1 MEETLER
8 RVQRVRLRLQNR
20 SEIINSWLEDSYVR
34 SNEDMIELELALQKS
49 MHVTRLTI
57 DTSRLTSN
65 QARSIMDEY

>member
-1 MEETLER
+1 LER

-34 SNEDMIELELALQKS
+34 SNDDMIALGLAMQKS
-49 MHVTRLTI
+49 SHVTRLTI